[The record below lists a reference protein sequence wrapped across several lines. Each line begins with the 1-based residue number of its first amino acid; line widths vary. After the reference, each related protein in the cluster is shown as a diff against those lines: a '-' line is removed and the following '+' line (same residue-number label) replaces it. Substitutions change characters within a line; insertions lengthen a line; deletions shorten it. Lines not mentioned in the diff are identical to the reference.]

1 LGKVSW
7 FLEVILASMADFKG
21 SRIPYFMPDLSKDPT
36 VFSNQHP
43 APWLDLESPAKKG
56 KRKPLKAWA

>member
-1 LGKVSW
+1 
-7 FLEVILASMADFKG
+7 MADFKG
-21 SRIPYFMPDLSKDPT
+21 SRIPYFMPNLSKDPT
-36 VFSNQHP
+36 VFSNQYP